1 MVRFWLVGEWVWAK
15 RDISNHNRRM
25 LNNVTPND
33 ERVLYRKN
41 CIIINYAAGKSLY
54 IKNMFESTTEKLD
67 SDHAVK
73 YCLIEDGVPLT
84 YAKVLNLWQFDRS
97 FRSYFTSLL
106 ANSSFSAYRWETPP
120 ISDHSITRYF
130 EFVLLNSP
138 EFISRST
145 DSKAYSAYFTRD
157 DIDCGIVTF
166 GNLSRDATLIVPSP
180 RGANNTYGHLAAFI
194 RHAPESQVDALWR
207 VVGTTV
213 ANRVSPVPLWLSTA
227 GGGVAWLHIRLD
239 SRPKYYGFI
248 PYKNAV

>member
-1 MVRFWLVGEWVWAK
+1 MARFWLVGEWVWAK

-73 YCLIEDGVPLT
+73 YCLREDGVPLT

-106 ANSSFSAYRWETPP
+106 AST
-120 ISDHSITRYF
+120 
-130 EFVLLNSP
+130 
-138 EFISRST
+138 SRLCGEYKCLDLT
-145 DSKAYSAYFTRD
+145 FYSKAK
-157 DIDCGIVTF
+157 
-166 GNLSRDATLIVPSP
+166 L
-180 RGANNTYGHLAAFI
+180 
-194 RHAPESQVDALWR
+194 
-207 VVGTTV
+207 
-213 ANRVSPVPLWLSTA
+213 
-227 GGGVAWLHIRLD
+227 
-239 SRPKYYGFI
+239 
-248 PYKNAV
+248 